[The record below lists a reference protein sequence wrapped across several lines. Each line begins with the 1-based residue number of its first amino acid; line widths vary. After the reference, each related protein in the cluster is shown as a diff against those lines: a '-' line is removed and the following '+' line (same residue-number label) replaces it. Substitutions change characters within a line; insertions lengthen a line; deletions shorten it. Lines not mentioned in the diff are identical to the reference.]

1 MSSNKKQQNRPALRP
16 DGSPDAN
23 NRVEIGPTALA
34 FQEWQELGLVA
45 PQLNRMRE
53 YRLQRIVEQL
63 QQRDLAAVLLFDPL
77 NIRYATDSTNMQLWI
92 THNHA
97 RACLV
102 TASGHMILWDF
113 HNSDHLSAHLPLVK
127 EVRHGASFFYFE
139 TGEFTLQHAKRF
151 ANEVADILL
160 RHAGTNKRLAIDK
173 IEIAGL
179 RALDQL
185 GMEIS
190 DGQAV
195 MEQARLIKN
204 IDEINAMRC
213 SIASTEI
220 ALRKMQNASGP
231 GVSENDIWAIL
242 HAENIRRGGE
252 WIECR
257 IMSTGPRTN
266 PWFQESGPRIV
277 EYGDMLALDT
287 DLIGPYGICA
297 DISRSWLIGDAEP
310 TAEQKQLYQLAYE
323 HLQTNMQLLK
333 PGLSFRELTEQS
345 HRLPEE
351 YRQQR
356 YGVIMHGVGLCDE
369 YPSIRY
375 PEDYAGHGYD
385 GILQAGMTLCVE
397 AYVGAVGGKQGVKL
411 EDQVLITATGFEN
424 LTHYPFEAK
433 MLT

>member
-1 MSSNKKQQNRPALRP
+1 MPSNKKQQNRLGLRP
-16 DGSPDAN
+16 DGSPDDN

-34 FQEWQELGLVA
+34 FQEWQELGLSA
-45 PQLNRMRE
+45 PQLTRMRE

-97 RACLV
+97 RAGLV
-102 TASGHMILWDF
+102 TASGHMVLWDF
-113 HNSDHLSAHLPLVK
+113 HNSDHLSKHLPLVK
-127 EVRHGASFFYFE
+127 ELRHGASFFYFE
-139 TGEFTLQHAKRF
+139 TGEFTPQHAQRF
-151 ANEVADILL
+151 ANEVTDLLL
-160 RHAGTNKRLAIDK
+160 RHVGTNKRLAIDK

-179 RALDQL
+179 RAFDQL
-185 GMEIS
+185 GFEII
-190 DGQAV
+190 DGQMV
-195 MEQARLIKN
+195 VEQARLIKN
-204 IDEINAMRC
+204 MDEINAMRC

-220 ALRKMQNASGP
+220 ALRKMQNASVP
-231 GVSENDIWAIL
+231 GVSENDIWSIL

-297 DISRSWLIGDAEP
+297 DLSRSWLVGDAEP

-323 HLQTNMQLLK
+323 HIQTNMALLK
-333 PGLSFRELTEQS
+333 PGVSFRELTEQS
-345 HRLPEE
+345 HRLPPE
-351 YRQQR
+351 YRDQR

-385 GILQAGMTLCVE
+385 GFLQAGMTLCVE

-411 EDQVLITATGFEN
+411 EDQVLITENGFEN
-424 LTHYPFEAK
+424 LTRYPFEAK
-433 MLT
+433 MLA

>member
-1 MSSNKKQQNRPALRP
+1 MNSNKKQKNRTLLRP
-16 DGSPDAN
+16 DGSPDDN

-34 FQEWQELGLVA
+34 FQEWQELGLTA
-45 PQLNRMRE
+45 PQLTRMRE
-53 YRLQRIVEQL
+53 YRLQRIAEQL

-102 TASGHMILWDF
+102 TASGYMILWDF
-113 HNSDHLSAHLPLVK
+113 HNSDHLSRHLPLVK
-127 EVRHGASFFYFE
+127 ELRHGASFFYFE
-139 TGEFTLQHAKRF
+139 TGEFTPQHAQRF

-160 RHAGTNKRLAIDK
+160 RQVGTNKRLAIDK

-185 GMEIS
+185 GFEIS
-190 DGQAV
+190 DGQLV

-204 IDEINAMRC
+204 LDEINAMRC

-220 ALRKMQNASGP
+220 ALRKMQNASVP
-231 GVSENDIWAIL
+231 GVSENDIWSIL

-257 IMSTGPRTN
+257 IMSSGPRTN

-277 EYGDMLALDT
+277 DYGDMLALDT

-297 DISRSWLIGDAEP
+297 DLSRSWIVGDAEP
-310 TAEQKQLYQLAYE
+310 TSEQKQLYQLAYE
-323 HLQTNMQLLK
+323 HIQTNMALLK
-333 PGLSFRELTEQS
+333 PGVSFRELTEQS
-345 HRLPEE
+345 HRLPPE
-351 YRQQR
+351 YRDQR

-375 PEDYAGHGYD
+375 PEDYASHGYD
-385 GILQAGMTLCVE
+385 GVLQAGMTLCVE

-411 EDQVLITATGFEN
+411 EDQVLITETGFEN
-424 LTHYPFEAK
+424 LTHYPFETKLLA
-433 MLT
+433 

>member
-16 DGSPDAN
+16 DGSPDDN

-45 PQLNRMRE
+45 PQLSRMRE

-139 TGEFTLQHAKRF
+139 TGEFTPQHAKRF
-151 ANEVADILL
+151 ASEVADILL

-195 MEQARLIKN
+195 MEQARLVKN
-204 IDEINAMRC
+204 VDEINAMRC

-297 DISRSWLIGDAEP
+297 DISRSWLIGDADP

-323 HLQTNMQLLK
+323 HMQINMQLLK
-333 PGLSFRELTEQS
+333 PDLSFRELTEQS
-345 HRLPEE
+345 HRLPEA

-411 EDQVLITATGFEN
+411 EDQVLITETGFEN

>member
-1 MSSNKKQQNRPALRP
+1 MNSNKKQKNRTLLRP
-16 DGSPDAN
+16 DGSPDDN

-34 FQEWQELGLVA
+34 FQEWQELGLTA
-45 PQLNRMRE
+45 PQLTRMRE
-53 YRLQRIVEQL
+53 YRLQRIAEQL

-102 TASGHMILWDF
+102 TASGYMILWDF
-113 HNSDHLSAHLPLVK
+113 HNSDHLSRHLPLVK
-127 EVRHGASFFYFE
+127 ELRHGASFFYFE
-139 TGEFTLQHAKRF
+139 TGEFTAQHAQRF
-151 ANEVADILL
+151 AHEVADILL
-160 RHAGTNKRLAIDK
+160 RHVGANKRLAIDK

-185 GMEIS
+185 GFEIS
-190 DGQAV
+190 DGQLV

-204 IDEINAMRC
+204 LDEINAMRC

-220 ALRKMQNASGP
+220 ALRKMQNASVP
-231 GVSENDIWAIL
+231 GVSENDIWSIL

-257 IMSTGPRTN
+257 IMSSGPRTN

-277 EYGDMLALDT
+277 DYGDMLALDT
-287 DLIGPYGICA
+287 DLIGPYGICV
-297 DISRSWLIGDAEP
+297 DLSRSWIVGDAEP
-310 TAEQKQLYQLAYE
+310 TSEQKQLYQLAYE
-323 HLQTNMQLLK
+323 HIQTNMALLK
-333 PGLSFRELTEQS
+333 PGVSFRELTEQS
-345 HRLPEE
+345 HRLPPE
-351 YRQQR
+351 YRDQR

-375 PEDYAGHGYD
+375 PEDYASHGYD
-385 GILQAGMTLCVE
+385 GVLQAGMTLCVE

-411 EDQVLITATGFEN
+411 EDQVLITETGFEN
-424 LTHYPFEAK
+424 LTHYPFETKLLA
-433 MLT
+433 

>member
-1 MSSNKKQQNRPALRP
+1 MSSNHKHYNRKHLRP
-16 DGSPDAN
+16 DGSPDDN

-34 FQEWQELGLVA
+34 FQEWHELGLAV
-45 PQLNRMRE
+45 PQLTRMRE

-113 HNSDHLSAHLPLVK
+113 HNGDHLSAHLPLVK

-139 TGEFTLQHAKRF
+139 TGEHTQQHARRF
-151 ANEVADILL
+151 ATEVSDILL
-160 RHAGTNKRLAIDK
+160 RHCGANKRLAIDK
-173 IEIAGL
+173 IEIAGV
-179 RALDQL
+179 RAFDQL
-185 GMEIS
+185 GVDIS
-190 DGQAV
+190 DGQV
-195 MEQARLIKN
+195 VLEQARLIKN

-220 ALRKMQNASGP
+220 ALRKMQNASVP

-266 PWFQESGPRIV
+266 PWFQESGPRLV

-287 DLIGPYGICA
+287 DLIGPYGSCA
-297 DISRSWLIGDAEP
+297 DLSRSWLIGDAEP
-310 TAEQKQLYQLAYE
+310 TEEQRQLYQLAYE
-323 HLQTNMQLLK
+323 HLQANMELLK
-333 PGLSFRELTEQS
+333 PGISFRELTEHS
-345 HRLPEE
+345 HRLPLE
-351 YRQQR
+351 YRDQR

-385 GILQAGMTLCVE
+385 GVLQAGMTLCVE

-411 EDQVLITATGFEN
+411 EDQVLITEQGFEN

-433 MLT
+433 MLA